1 MTAYAC
7 AREGEPANP
16 LPTPTKIIPEL
27 PAYLFTVDGQPG
39 LRVFCRWCDRW
50 HYHGAV
56 YGHRTAHCHNL
67 ASPYRETGYVLTDP
81 EETMTRS

>member
-16 LPTPTKIIPEL
+16 LPTPTKIIPRL

-50 HYHGAV
+50 HIHGG
-56 YGHRTAHCHNL
+56 YGHRVAHCHIST
-67 ASPYRETGYVLTDP
+67 SPYRLTGYVLVHPGESP
-81 EETMTRS
+81 ES